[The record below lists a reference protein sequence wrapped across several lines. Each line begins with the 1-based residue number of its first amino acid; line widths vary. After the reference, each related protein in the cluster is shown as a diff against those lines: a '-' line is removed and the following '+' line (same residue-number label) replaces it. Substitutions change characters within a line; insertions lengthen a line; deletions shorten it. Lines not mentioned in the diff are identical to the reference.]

1 MAKTETGELLKI
13 LSDYVYRTIKP
24 LSENLNT
31 SGSKANLAILRRGA
45 GKTPGEMPELWGCFL
60 RDLPEEL
67 MGTGSEPS
75 KSEWAIYLALVMY
88 ALHQQGNDIPMNR
101 VKDKNKNNT
110 LNDSNDTSQQQ
121 KQKNDSSSEENCSNS
136 LGTAVGKLIKTEEDA
151 ERIIRRFN
159 VMATSADITELSHH
173 LRTII
178 SLLNSEKITLD
189 YSKLAKDLYR
199 YQSSSPNTRANVRLE
214 WGRDFYRQ
222 IHIQLKDKDEEN
234 TTENRK
240 ENE

>member
-1 MAKTETGELLKI
+1 MAKTETGELLDMLGYHVSNVI
-13 LSDYVYRTIKP
+13 NFLSDK
-24 LSENLNT
+24 LDS

-60 RDLPEEL
+60 RNLPEEL

-88 ALHQQGNDIPMNR
+88 ALHQQGNDTPMNYIE
-101 VKDKNKNNT
+101 DKNKNNT
-110 LNDSNDTSQQQ
+110 PNDSKDTSQQHEQ
-121 KQKNDSSSEENCSNS
+121 GNDTSSEENCPNS

-159 VMATSADITELSHH
+159 VMATSADITELSYH

-178 SLLNSEKITLD
+178 GLLNSEKITLD

-199 YQSSSPNTRANVRLE
+199 YQSSSPNIRANVRLE

-222 IHIQLKDKDEEN
+222 IHIQLKDKNEEN

-240 ENE
+240 EN

>member
-1 MAKTETGELLKI
+1 MAKIETGELLKV
-13 LSDYVYRTIKP
+13 LGKYVNATIKP

-60 RDLPEEL
+60 RNLPEEL

-88 ALHQQGNDIPMNR
+88 ALHQQGNDTPMNYIE
-101 VKDKNKNNT
+101 DKNKNNT
-110 LNDSNDTSQQQ
+110 PNDSKDTSQQHEQ
-121 KQKNDSSSEENCSNS
+121 GNDTSSEENCPNS

-159 VMATSADITELSHH
+159 VMATSADITELSYH

-178 SLLNSEKITLD
+178 GLLNSEKITLD

-199 YQSSSPNTRANVRLE
+199 YQSSSPNIRANVRLE

-222 IHIQLKDKDEEN
+222 IHIQLKDKNEEN

>member
-1 MAKTETGELLKI
+1 MAKTETGELLNVLGK
-13 LSDYVYRTIKP
+13 YVNDTIKQ

-88 ALHQQGNDIPMNR
+88 ALHQQGNDIPMNC
-101 VKDKNKNNT
+101 T
-110 LNDSNDTSQQQ
+110 PNDSNDTSQQQ
-121 KQKNDSSSEENCSNS
+121 EQGNDTSSEENCPNS

-159 VMATSADITELSHH
+159 VMATSADITELSYH

-178 SLLNSEKITLD
+178 SLLNSEKITLN

-199 YQSSSPNTRANVRLE
+199 YQSSSPNIRANVRLE